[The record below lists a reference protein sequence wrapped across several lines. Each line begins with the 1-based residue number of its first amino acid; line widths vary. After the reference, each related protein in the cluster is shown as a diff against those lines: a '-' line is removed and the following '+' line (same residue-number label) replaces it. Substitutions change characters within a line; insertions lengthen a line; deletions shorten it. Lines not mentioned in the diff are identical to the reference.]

1 MKALEK
7 AEGRGSNPYY
17 AGNFD
22 GESDELRDLRLTLV
36 AERDALKA
44 ENALLEEVNAQLR
57 EQNDAVGKACAK
69 YEAELERLQA
79 QAQQPLTD
87 EQIYGRHQL
96 NLGIRAGTRNGS
108 QGMTDAELTL
118 QARNVARC
126 LTYNDDSP
134 QAAAKHLLLEMAHRI
149 DSTSVRVHKK
159 RDGLLLING
168 VGKVRFATLKESFLY
183 RIFGYLPRKL

>member
-1 MKALEK
+1 MTDIELLNAENDRLMKLVI
-7 AEGRGSNPYY
+7 
-17 AGNFD
+17 
-22 GESDELRDLRLTLV
+22 ELRAEVVRL
-36 AERDALKA
+36 
-44 ENALLEEVNAQLR
+44 N
-57 EQNDAVGKACAK
+57 
-69 YEAELERLQA
+69 A

-134 QAAAKHLLLEMAHRI
+134 QAVAKHLLLEMAHRI